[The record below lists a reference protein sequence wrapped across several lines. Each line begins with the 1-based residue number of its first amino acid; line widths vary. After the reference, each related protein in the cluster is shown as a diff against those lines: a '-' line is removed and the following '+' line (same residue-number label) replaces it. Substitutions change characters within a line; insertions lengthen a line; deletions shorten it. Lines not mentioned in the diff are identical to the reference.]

1 MIRICVLGSIGSGKS
16 FISKLFNCPIFN
28 ADREVNHVYRKDR
41 KCFNQLKNKLSSY
54 IKSFPIKKKELIK
67 AINSNNNNLKIIS
80 SIVHPIVRRRL
91 IKFLNKNKFSK
102 IVVLDIPLL
111 VENKLY
117 KKDDVF
123 LFIKSNKSNIL
134 DRLKKRKNYNK
145 KIHKTLNQNQ
155 AAMLKKRKLAHYIVD
170 NNSPPDIMRKKIKL
184 LKKRIFDER
193 NRT

>member
-28 ADREVNHVYRKDR
+28 ADREVNHVYRNDR

-67 AINSNNNNLKIIS
+67 AINS
-80 SIVHPIVRRRL
+80 
-91 IKFLNKNKFSK
+91 
-102 IVVLDIPLL
+102 
-111 VENKLY
+111 
-117 KKDDVF
+117 
-123 LFIKSNKSNIL
+123 
-134 DRLKKRKNYNK
+134 KKRKNYNK
-145 KIHKTLNQNQ
+145 KINKTLNQNQ

>member
-67 AINSNNNNLKIIS
+67 AINSNNKNLKIIS

-134 DRLKKRKNYNK
+134 DRLKRRKINTK
-145 KIHKTLNQNQ
+145 KF
-155 AAMLKKRKLAHYIVD
+155 
-170 NNSPPDIMRKKIKL
+170 IKL
-184 LKKRIFDER
+184 
-193 NRT
+193 